1 MNSEPE
7 EKKNEQKDL
16 KKVHDFIDQKIEE
29 EDGLA
34 SILILLQHKGFE
46 YEEARSMV
54 KSRALLQAQKTKSK
68 STKDLALG
76 IIAVVVFLFVGWRYP
91 MLNEFYYA
99 SIGASVSGIYFY
111 SKSAKRLKYLRSIR

>member
-1 MNSEPE
+1 MNSASQEI
-7 EKKNEQKDL
+7 KDVHQDL
-16 KKVHDFIDQKIEE
+16 KKVHAFIDKKIEE

-91 MLNEFYYA
+91 LLEEFYYM
-99 SIGASVSGIYFY
+99 SFGAFVSGIYFY
-111 SKSAKRLKYLRSIR
+111 GRSAKRLRYLSSIR